1 MPSSATDRTA
11 RCTPAEI
18 TQSSPP
24 AAAGGV
30 PASDI
35 AQKLAE
41 AIAFGDVEGAQTLL
55 GAFQN
60 EVIARAGAAQSPLER
75 EALLEEAIRSTKT
88 LLHLARSLR
97 AYASAS
103 LRETNR
109 ELGYRGPAETQRTW
123 RMEA

>member
-1 MPSSATDRTA
+1 MPNSATERTA
-11 RCTPAEI
+11 GSAPAEE
-18 TQSSPP
+18 TQSRHTVASC
-24 AAAGGV
+24 AVSAG
-30 PASDI
+30 DT

-41 AIAFGDVEGAQTLL
+41 AIAFGNVEGAQTLL
-55 GAFQN
+55 
-60 EVIARAGAAQSPLER
+60 AAAHSPLER

-109 ELGYRGPAETQRTW
+109 QLGYSGPSETARTW
-123 RMEA
+123 RLEA

>member
-1 MPSSATDRTA
+1 MPNSATERTA
-11 RCTPAEI
+11 GSAPAEE
-18 TQSSPP
+18 TQSRHTVASC
-24 AAAGGV
+24 AVSAG
-30 PASDI
+30 DT

-41 AIAFGDVEGAQTLL
+41 AIAFGNVEGAQTLL
-55 GAFQN
+55 AAFQS
-60 EVIARAGAAQSPLER
+60 EVIARAGAAHSPLER

-109 ELGYRGPAETQRTW
+109 QLGYSGPSETARTW
-123 RMEA
+123 RLEA